1 ATGTRRTDAAAARG
15 QLPLLTG
22 CLGRRRTKP
31 AASRPGRFPAS
42 ACEPAVLVTVE
53 LPFARA
59 HRQPSVEVATGLGR
73 QFDLQPVAPATDFE
87 FDDARAA
94 VATDRG
100 DGAGYRSCLAVAEF
114 EVVRPEVEAGG
125 TVGQVGARQLER
137 VVVEINPARLHL
149 DLHRVR
155 GADEGENEG

>member
-1 ATGTRRTDAAAARG
+1 
-15 QLPLLTG
+15 
-22 CLGRRRTKP
+22 
-31 AASRPGRFPAS
+31 
-42 ACEPAVLVTVE
+42 VE

-125 TVGQVGARQLER
+125 TVGQVGAREQLLR
-137 VVVEINPARLHL
+137 PRRATVPAIAPASRSLCPRPCGRRYRRAGL
-149 DLHRVR
+149 
-155 GADEGENEG
+155 